1 MIYATLDRFGY
12 SLEVFTNTE
21 DEARKALVK
30 EYNKAYKAIN
40 GCKPT
45 SEEIRSRN
53 DDIIIREVELNK
65 VNWY

>member
-1 MIYATLDRFGY
+1 MVYATLDRFGY
-12 SLEVFTNTE
+12 SLEVFADTE
-21 DEARKALVK
+21 KEARKALVK
-30 EYNKAYKAIN
+30 EYNRAYYNCN